1 MMQSQELDKL
11 FKAMSMAQAEFPT
24 IGSNRKAYTNSY
36 ADHYTIMR
44 QIYPILKNHGLS
56 VMPWAAK
63 IDGIQM
69 IGARLCHESGQ
80 YIINSYEFIMD
91 ELLPQKDKKT
101 HKAAGA
107 LTYFKRYH
115 VKDILGV
122 LLSDDP
128 QDDDLQGEHQEIY
141 PQKQPNIPT
150 KSIEKQPLTDYITSE
165 QLQHIEHEVGSDKDL
180 HNKIKN
186 FYKIESLSNIPKDQF
201 QIVSERIKGYKQTL
215 RDNGK

>member
-1 MMQSQELDKL
+1 MFQSLELDKL
-11 FKAMSMAQAEFPT
+11 FKSLSQAQAEFPT

-44 QIYPILKNHGLS
+44 QVYPVLKAHGLS

-63 IDGIQM
+63 IDGTQM

-80 YIINSYEFIMD
+80 YIINSYELIMD

-122 LLSDDP
+122 LISDDP
-128 QDDDLQGEHQEIY
+128 QDDDLQAEY
-141 PQKQPNIPT
+141 PQKQPNVPVN
-150 KSIEKQPLTDYITSE
+150 SMEKQPLTDFVTEE
-165 QLQHIEHEVGSDKDL
+165 QLLFIEREVGSDKDL
-180 HNKIKN
+180 YMKIKN
-186 FYKIESLSNIPKDQF
+186 FYKIENLSNIPKDQF
-201 QIVSERIKGYKQTL
+201 TTVTDRIKGYKQTL

>member
-1 MMQSQELDKL
+1 MMLQTEQLDKL
-11 FKAMSMAQAEFPT
+11 FDALSQAQNEFPT

-44 QIYPILKNHGLS
+44 QVYPVLKKYGLS

-63 IDGIQM
+63 IDGTQM
-69 IGARLCHESGQ
+69 IGARLCHKSGQ

-128 QDDDLQGEHQEIY
+128 ADDDLQGNYE
-141 PQKQPNIPT
+141 
-150 KSIEKQPLTDYITSE
+150 EKQPQTPSKSTEFQPSKEYITKE
-165 QLQHIEHEVGSDKDL
+165 QFDHLFHEIDGDIELE
-180 HNKIKN
+180 NKIKKYYN
-186 FYKIESLSNIPKDQF
+186 ITDLPFIPKDQF
-201 QIVSERIKGYKQTL
+201 KPTAEKIKDYKQALRDRIK
-215 RDNGK
+215 

>member
-1 MMQSQELDKL
+1 MELQSLELDKL
-11 FKAMSMAQAEFPT
+11 FKSLSLAQAEFPT

-44 QIYPILKNHGLS
+44 QVYPILRSHGLS
-56 VMPWAAK
+56 VMPWGGK
-63 IDGIQM
+63 IDGTQM

-80 YIINSYEFIMD
+80 YIINSYEFVMD

-128 QDDDLQGEHQEIY
+128 QDDDLQGDYHEKQ
-141 PQKQPNIPT
+141 PQAVANSMQKQPL
-150 KSIEKQPLTDYITSE
+150 EEYVTSE
-165 QLQHIEHEVGSDKDL
+165 QLQHIEHEVGSDKEL
-180 HNKIKN
+180 NLKIRS
-186 FYKIESLSNIPKDQF
+186 FYKIDSLQYIPKTQYISTMDK
-201 QIVSERIKGYKQTL
+201 IKGYKQTL
-215 RDNGK
+215 RDSGK